1 MDQDRAE
8 PLMTRQPQ
16 CLPAG
21 LYYAL
26 REYVTEGW
34 NWRCALDELS
44 ETGSPQALE
53 GLADAILGRLTDQ
66 ELAAGVTAGLGPWQ
80 EWAAN
85 RPRVSAALGER
96 ELRRKKVNAERRRQ
110 VTRVTRKPCPL
121 VISPPESVAAGHSG
135 RWRPACWGGGRIWY
149 CLTWPRN
156 CCRSDPAS
164 PYPALSGRC

>member
-1 MDQDRAE
+1 MDQDRAK
-8 PLMTRQPQ
+8 PLMTRQPR

-21 LYYAL
+21 LYYARLFLDHDWPMDGVAGHLRSAADVVDRESDGPAWRSACSACWAGAGRADALALL

-85 RPRVSAALGER
+85 QPRVSAALGER
-96 ELRRKKVNAERRRQ
+96 ELRRKKVNAERRGR
-110 VTRVTRKPCPL
+110 R
-121 VISPPESVAAGHSG
+121 SPG
-135 RWRPACWGGGRIWY
+135 
-149 CLTWPRN
+149 
-156 CCRSDPAS
+156 
-164 PYPALSGRC
+164 